1 MTRVTSQQLLKS
13 INQQK
18 VLHLIFNEGPITR
31 VELAQR
37 TGLTQQTVTNVVK
50 RLMQEC
56 LVSEGGTAPRSGGG
70 KPIPLT
76 VNSSR
81 LYAIGIEVAVKYVR
95 GTLVNFRNEVIGES
109 WVDNEINKHEEQT
122 LDYVRQVVREL
133 LGILPDHK
141 RLYGIGCSVQGL
153 VDAKQGVVI
162 RSPGLA
168 WRDFPLREKLQHEF
182 GFPLFIENDV
192 NLMAT
197 IENQQG
203 LLSGAVNSL
212 ILKVDYGIGGAII
225 FGNQLYPG
233 ASHVAGEFG
242 HFKTFTDKD
251 ALPCHCGGRGCLT
264 TLASISGLKGN
275 KKLSLDEFNRKVRDS
290 DAEACELYAL
300 MSKGIGLAL
309 CNLVAFLNPDH
320 ILLVGKLIETLGDLL
335 IPELQ
340 RELKESVPESCRSV
354 RLLHVQQEVNE
365 AKLAAGLVMKHF
377 FEVPVDSL
385 AL

>member
-1 MTRVTSQQLLKS
+1 MTKVTSQQLLKS

-18 VLHLIFNEGPITR
+18 VLHLIYNEGPISR

-50 RLMQEC
+50 RLLQES
-56 LVSEGGTAPRSGGG
+56 LVSEGEDASGRGGG

-81 LYAIGIEVAVKYVR
+81 LFAIGIEVAVKYVR

-109 WVDNEINKHEEQT
+109 RVDNGINKNEEQP
-122 LDYVRQVVREL
+122 LDSIRQVVRDL
-133 LGILPDHK
+133 LGILPDHE

-168 WRDFPLREKLQHEF
+168 WRNFPLREKLRHEF
-182 GFPLFIENDV
+182 GFPVFIENDV

-197 IENQQG
+197 IENLQG

-212 ILKVDYGIGGAII
+212 ILKMDYGIGGAII

-242 HFKTFTDKD
+242 HYKVFTGED

-275 KKLSLDEFNRKVRDS
+275 KKMSLGELNRKVRDR
-290 DAEACELYAL
+290 DTEACVLYAL
-300 MSKGIGLAL
+300 ISKGIGLAL

-320 ILLVGKLIETLGDLL
+320 VLLAGKLIETLGDLL
-335 IPELQ
+335 IPELR
-340 RELKESVPESCRSV
+340 RELQESVPESCRSV

-365 AKLAAGLVMKHF
+365 AKLATGLVMKHF